1 MRFAALILPLTG
13 LVAATPTL
21 PETPDTFKSSTTTNQ
36 ASMSMMKACDDGESP
51 MNGNMCLPKLTGT
64 FWYDLPG
71 NRTRFDADPPDM
83 SGGMMGSSGSGM
95 MGALMG
101 DSSST
106 GSAATSGGDV
116 VQWLQLT
123 EKAIGDGHAAARL
136 SAKVRR
142 DVPPWG

>member
-51 MNGNMCLPKLTGT
+51 MNGNICLPKLTGT

-71 NRTRFDADPPDM
+71 NRTRFDADPPD
-83 SGGMMGSSGSGM
+83 
-95 MGALMG
+95 
-101 DSSST
+101 
-106 GSAATSGGDV
+106 
-116 VQWLQLT
+116 
-123 EKAIGDGHAAARL
+123 
-136 SAKVRR
+136 
-142 DVPPWG
+142 